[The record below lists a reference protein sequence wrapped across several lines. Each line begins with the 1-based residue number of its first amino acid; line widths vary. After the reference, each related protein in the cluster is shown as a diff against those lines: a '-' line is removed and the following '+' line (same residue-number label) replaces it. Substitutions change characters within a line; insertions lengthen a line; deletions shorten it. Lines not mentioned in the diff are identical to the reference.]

1 MIPMNGYN
9 EPYVNESGIII
20 RQQGEGNAYLIAGIM
35 LLISEKYK
43 EQRPKKVFYVFVYK
57 VSLKTCLW
65 QSQGQNILKVL
76 LCFYMFWRLMDQ
88 MEQKLK
94 VVAFWPKVCGRAI
107 ARPFPF
113 LARTDIEVFI
123 FVA

>member
-43 EQRPKKVFYVFVYK
+43 EQRPKKCFLHV
-57 VSLKTCLW
+57 CL
-65 QSQGQNILKVL
+65 QSQLENLSLTIPRPEHFESFIVFLHVLKAYGSNGAKTKSGSFL
-76 LCFYMFWRLMDQ
+76 TKSLWSGYS
-88 MEQKLK
+88 
-94 VVAFWPKVCGRAI
+94 PS
-107 ARPFPF
+107 FP
-113 LARTDIEVFI
+113 I
-123 FVA
+123 FGTY